1 MTTLHSTSPLNLL
14 IFHPTLYNPSEAS
27 IAKREIEF
35 KKYAPKF
42 NMQVCTF
49 TQFLKLFKIAT
60 NGYRISKDCYKIT
73 LFQSLLGSAAAL
85 AQGCSPLEEPYRQ
98 MGPDEYVSKL
108 KKIFEPDAYKHALWN
123 QYNGRVQQLKEPT
136 VHTCRQSMTCTGYFT
151 RRRPFCQGNGTCFTM
166 MRWQVFIMTLFEVG
180 WNLFYSMK

>member
-1 MTTLHSTSPLNLL
+1 MTTLHSTSPLNLP
-14 IFHPTLYNPSEAS
+14 IFHPILYNPSEAS

-85 AQGCSPLEEPYRQ
+85 AQGCSPLEEPYCQ
-98 MGPDEYVSKL
+98 MGPDKYVSKL
-108 KKIFEPDAYKHALWN
+108 KKIFEPDTYKHALWN

-136 VHTCRQSMTCTGYFT
+136 VAYLQAKYDMYRLLHEEETVLPGKWHM
-151 RRRPFCQGNGTCFTM
+151 
-166 MRWQVFIMTLFEVG
+166 
-180 WNLFYSMK
+180 FYHDAVAGIHNDIV